1 MAETE
6 TPTDD
11 PTASSPDDVESEEEH
26 ADHHDPL
33 LECLMVAGK
42 LYGKA
47 LSRDSLTMGL
57 PLVDNRL
64 TPDLFIRAAERGGL
78 SAKLVRRPIRK
89 ISDLILPVILILKDG
104 HACVLAKHDGV
115 QAEIISPDVHDGVS
129 NVSLKELKKSYAGY
143 AIFLKPKFDYEN
155 RANLK
160 EVPRASSWFW
170 GTLWRFKKL
179 YIKLI
184 PASILINL
192 FAIASPIFI
201 MTIYDRVVPN
211 QAMETLS
218 VLAVGA
224 MIVFGFEFVIRML
237 RGYFIDRAG
246 KRADVLLSSALYE
259 QILGIEMSAKPE
271 SSGAFAN
278 QARTYE
284 SLREFFTS
292 ATMVALIDLPF
303 VFLFVYLVFVIGGT
317 TVALVPLSAAV
328 IVLIVG
334 LLIQFPLKHAV
345 KNSYQTGMQ
354 RHGLLVEM
362 ISGLET
368 VKGASAEASFQR
380 RIEECVRESAELE
393 VKSRWYSS
401 LATTV
406 TSFIHHLV
414 TVGVVVVSV
423 YEIREGNMTQGAMIA
438 CVILS
443 GRGLAPLAKVASL
456 LTRLQQSMTALQGLN
471 LIMKMPRE
479 RAPGQQHVS
488 RPDFRAEIDF
498 SEVNF
503 VYPGQQVAAL
513 KDISFH
519 VKAGERVAVLGKIG
533 SGKSTLLKMLMKF
546 YQPSEGLLKVSGTDI
561 TQLNPAEI
569 RRQAGYVPQEA
580 TLFYGSVKDNIL
592 MGSPWSGDEP
602 LKKAAGRTGVN
613 NFIENHPMGYDRQV
627 GERGSMLSGG
637 QRQCVVLARALLTE
651 PSLLL
656 FDEPTSGMDSSAEK
670 EFAQDVLDYL
680 NEDSGRT
687 LILATH
693 KPSLLSLAD
702 RIIVLD
708 NGRMVANGPKE
719 QVLSKIQNG
728 TKNKNKE

>member
-1 MAETE
+1 MAELE
-6 TPTDD
+6 TKS
-11 PTASSPDDVESEEEH
+11 AGSEEESSEGAKNVEEH
-26 ADHHDPL
+26 MEHHDPL
-33 LECLMVAGK
+33 LECLIVAGK
-42 LYGKA
+42 LHGKA
-47 LSRDSLTMGL
+47 LSRDSMTMGL

-64 TPDLFIRAAERGGL
+64 TPDLFIRAADRGGL
-78 SAKLVRRPIRK
+78 TAKLVHRPLRK
-89 ISDLILPVILILKDG
+89 ISDLILPVILILKEG
-104 HACVLAKHDGV
+104 NACVLTRHDGT
-115 QAEIISPDVHDGVS
+115 QAEVISPDMPDGAVG
-129 NVSLKELKKSYAGY
+129 VSLKELKKSYTGY
-143 AIFLKPKFDYEN
+143 AIFLKPKFDYEE
-155 RANLK
+155 RADLK
-160 EVPRASSWFW
+160 VVPRASSWFW
-170 GTLWRFKKL
+170 GTLWRFRKL
-179 YIKLI
+179 YAKLI

-201 MTIYDRVVPN
+201 MTTYDRVVPN

-224 MIVFGFEFVIRML
+224 AIVFGFEFLIRML

-246 KRADVLLSSALYE
+246 KRADVLMASALYE
-259 QILGIEMSAKPE
+259 QILGIEMSAKPA

-278 QARTYE
+278 QARSYE

-292 ATMVALIDLPF
+292 ATLVALIDLPF

-317 TVALVPLSAAV
+317 AVALVPLAAAG
-328 IVLIVG
+328 IVLAVG
-334 LLIQFPLKHAV
+334 LLLQFPLKYAV
-345 KNSYQTGMQ
+345 KSSYQTGMQ
-354 RHGLLVEM
+354 RHALLVEM

-423 YEIREGNMTQGAMIA
+423 YEIKAGNMTQGAMIA

-456 LTRLQQSMTALQGLN
+456 LTRLQQSMTALHGLN
-471 LIMKMPRE
+471 QIMKMPRE
-479 RAPGQQHVS
+479 QTPGLQHVS

-498 SEVNF
+498 NEVSF
-503 VYPGQQVAAL
+503 AYPGQRVAAL
-513 KDISFH
+513 KEVSFQ
-519 VKAGERVAVLGKIG
+519 VKPGERVAVLGKIG
-533 SGKSTLLKMLMKF
+533 SGKSTMLRMLMKF
-546 YQPSEGLLKVSGTDI
+546 YQPSGGLLKVSGTDI

-569 RRQAGYVPQEA
+569 RRQSGYVPQDA
-580 TLFYGSVKDNIL
+580 MLFYGSIKDNIL

-613 NFIENHPMGYDRQV
+613 HFVENHPMGYDRPV
-627 GERGSMLSGG
+627 GERGGMLSGG
-637 QRQCVVLARALLTE
+637 QRQCVVLARALLNE
-651 PSLLL
+651 PALLL
-656 FDEPTSGMDSSAEK
+656 FDEPTSGMDSGAER
-670 EFAQDVLDYL
+670 EFTRDVLAYL
-680 NEDSGRT
+680 EEDSGRT

-708 NGRMVANGPKE
+708 NGRIVANGPKE
-719 QVLSKIQNG
+719 EVLAKIQG
-728 TKNKNKE
+728 KVKN